1 MYIVV
6 FLVGVIGVITFNT
19 VFWKFGLTFCGKKC
33 SLALHLVEMDK
44 VSDPDQ
50 QALDADPDTENDAV
64 MTESGHEGSKLL
76 EK

>member
-1 MYIVV
+1 M
-6 FLVGVIGVITFNT
+6 
-19 VFWKFGLTFCGKKC
+19 TFCGKKC